1 MTEKAETQHK
11 TLRIPSREEFHRYAS
26 NILTEWDFCTDFP
39 PALNHGQADRVASAI
54 RWTKANAVGR
64 TYNYKK
70 Y

>member
-1 MTEKAETQHK
+1 MTETQRN
-11 TLRIPSREEFHRYAS
+11 TLRVPSREEFHRYTS

-39 PALNHGQADRVASAI
+39 PFLSGGQADRIASAM
-54 RWTKANAVGR
+54 RWTQANAYGR